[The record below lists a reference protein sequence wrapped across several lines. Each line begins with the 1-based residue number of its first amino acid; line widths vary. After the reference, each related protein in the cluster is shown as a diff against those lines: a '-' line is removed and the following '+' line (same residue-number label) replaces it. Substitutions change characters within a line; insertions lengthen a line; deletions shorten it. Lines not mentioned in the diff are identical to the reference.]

1 MKKRVLIIDDETS
14 FTRLMGMNLE
24 DTGDYEVKEI
34 NNPTEATRAA
44 KYFKPH
50 VCILDIL
57 MPEKSGLQLAEE
69 WMSDPHFQSLPIIFL
84 TAAVSKDQPSLEHPL
99 LEQHRVLVKP
109 IGFDDLLEH
118 IEQTTTEA
126 GA

>member
-1 MKKRVLIIDDETS
+1 MKKRVLIVDDEAS

-34 NNPTEATRAA
+34 NNPAEATRAV
-44 KYFKPH
+44 KFFKPH

-57 MPEKSGLQLAEE
+57 MPGKSGLQLAEE
-69 WMSDPHFQSLPIIFL
+69 WMSDPQFQNLPIVFL
-84 TAAVSKDQPSLEHPL
+84 TAAVSKDQPGLEHPL
-99 LEQHRVLVKP
+99 LEQHTVLVKP
-109 IGFDDLLEH
+109 IGFDDLLGH
-118 IEQTTTEA
+118 IEQTTERY